1 MFAFKTTIWV
11 LHCKIYRVYSMVLYR
26 YFINID
32 IICQVTVGSMH
43 HSLTLSR
50 VNHFQN
56 PPENQEIRHQK
67 PLRKISWHD
76 TSDVNKIYVFPE
88 SKPSLDDFEIKLMSV
103 NSLLHTDFS
112 LFFDSKFQ
120 MTYFEKN
127 LRFWKINL
135 ICQICKIGLWYRFLS
150 FELLYSIVWV

>member
-103 NSLLHTDFS
+103 NSLLH
-112 LFFDSKFQ
+112 
-120 MTYFEKN
+120 FEKN

-135 ICQICKIGLWYRFLS
+135 ICQIWTIGLWYKFIS
-150 FELLYSIVWV
+150 FEPSYLIVSV